1 MKRWPILGRTLH
13 ELRWQIIGY
22 GLGLAVWAFL
32 VAIIFPS
39 MSEQFGDFE
48 FPEFYEAIFGDQISD
63 IARPSTFITLEYLT
77 WVPVVLGVY
86 AVVGSTALLAGEET
100 RGTADFLL
108 TQPASRRRIYLEK
121 AAAWLIGAVIAVL
134 LSGTGFALALPLV
147 DLGGEH
153 GVGLLQFLGGSM
165 VVLPLV
171 SFYAA
176 LGLTLGALAPSRG
189 GGIRGADGCVD
200 RGLPVCVVRAARRG
214 DRVVEILEP
223 VLLRRN
229 DRGVERRR
237 SLGAPGV
244 VDRWGAGAGHGG
256 ALGVRAS
263 RDWGWCVA
271 AAVAVRRL
279 RLVA

>member
-189 GGIRGADGCVD
+189 AASGVLTVVLIAGYLFASFAQLVEATEWLRYLSPFYYGGMTEVLSEG
-200 RGLPVCVVRAARRG
+200 VRWEHQA
-214 DRVVEILEP
+214 
-223 VLLRRN
+223 LLI
-229 DRGVERRR
+229 
-237 SLGAPGV
+237 
-244 VDRWGAGAGHGG
+244 GG
-256 ALGVRAS
+256 ALVLGMAGLLAFERREIGVGVWQRPWRS
-263 RDWGWCVA
+263 VA
-271 AAVAVRRL
+271 
-279 RLVA
+279 